1 MKKLAIVLAV
11 STLALGGCTTT
22 WPWTAAKPGA
32 ATASAS
38 GGAATSKDGAAA
50 AIAAAEAAMKKA
62 DSVGGGWRDT
72 DKLIK
77 DAKTALEK
85 GEVDAAIKLAKTAQ
99 EEAKLSEQQAM
110 ENRGAKPWLF

>member
-1 MKKLAIVLAV
+1 MKKIAILLAV

-38 GGAATSKDGAAA
+38 GDTSKDGAAA

-62 DSVGGGWRDT
+62 DAQGGGWRDT
-72 DKLIK
+72 EKLIK

-85 GEVDAAIKLAKTAQ
+85 GEFDAAMKLAKTAQ
-99 EEAKLSEQQAM
+99 KEAALGEQQAM

>member
-1 MKKLAIVLAV
+1 MKKLAIVLAI

-32 ATASAS
+32 AMAS
-38 GGAATSKDGAAA
+38 GGAAASKDGAAA

-62 DSVGGGWRDT
+62 DAVGGGWRDT
-72 DKLIK
+72 EKLIK
-77 DAKTALEK
+77 DAKTAMEK
-85 GEVDAAIKLAKTAQ
+85 GELDAAIKLAKAAQ
-99 EEAKLSEQQAM
+99 EEAKLGEQQAM